1 MPNILDL
8 PPEIHIE
15 ILYRMALESFNE
27 VLEAGEVVTEDR
39 IERFDRFE
47 EKKVDEPLNPDEIEG
62 ITADFIWEAEQ
73 DIACY
78 LVACDT
84 ARRVWEANRWGILKR
99 AATTL
104 LEWSGPFLEKIR
116 PKVVR
121 ARFRMLVWEASKAKS
136 GSHLDAW
143 IVYQHHQM
151 GFWAVKD
158 KEEALKRI

>member
-15 ILYRMALESFNE
+15 ILDWMALESFNE
-27 VLEAGEVVTEDR
+27 VLEAGEVVTEDLT
-39 IERFDRFE
+39 ERFDRFE
-47 EKKVDEPLNPDEIEG
+47 EKKVDEPLNPDGIEG

-84 ARRVWEANRWGILKR
+84 ARRLWKANRWGILKR

-104 LEWSGPFLEKIR
+104 LEWSGHFLEKTR
-116 PKVVR
+116 
-121 ARFRMLVWEASKAKS
+121 
-136 GSHLDAW
+136 
-143 IVYQHHQM
+143 
-151 GFWAVKD
+151 
-158 KEEALKRI
+158 